1 MQEHKEAY
9 RPALSAPNARVLVV
23 DDNDMNLEVI
33 AGLLEDTKIKVTT
46 AESGKECLEIL
57 HDAAFDVIFL
67 DQMMP
72 GMSGTET
79 LNVIKKEHL
88 ADKVPVIALTADAIA
103 GARESYIKEGFTD
116 YLSKPVIYD
125 DLEKILYKYIDSS
138 KILTP
143 EQIEAEEEKKN
154 KPLVLVINSSS
165 EKLNEIKELVG
176 DRYKGVFVK
185 NDEQARKFLAR
196 HNVEFI
202 IRGNEE

>member
-1 MQEHKEAY
+1 
-9 RPALSAPNARVLVV
+9 
-23 DDNDMNLEVI
+23 
-33 AGLLEDTKIKVTT
+33 
-46 AESGKECLEIL
+46 
-57 HDAAFDVIFL
+57 
-67 DQMMP
+67 
-72 GMSGTET
+72 
-79 LNVIKKEHL
+79 
-88 ADKVPVIALTADAIA
+88 
-103 GARESYIKEGFTD
+103 
-116 YLSKPVIYD
+116 
-125 DLEKILYKYIDSS
+125 
-138 KILTP
+138 ILTP

>member
-1 MQEHKEAY
+1 MEEGFNDYLTKPVDGKLLKQMIKEAKY
-9 RPALSAPNARVLVV
+9 DIVL
-23 DDNDMNLEVI
+23 M
-33 AGLLEDTKIKVTT
+33 
-46 AESGKECLEIL
+46 
-57 HDAAFDVIFL
+57 
-67 DQMMP
+67 DQRMP
-72 GMSGTET
+72 GMDGVEA
-79 LNVIKKEHL
+79 LHHIREMEEGK
-88 ADKVPVIALTADAIA
+88 DIPVICLTADAIQ
-103 GARESYIKEGFTD
+103 GAKKHYMEEGFND
-116 YLSKPVIYD
+116 YLSKSVIYD

-154 KPLVLVINSSS
+154 RPLVLVINSSS

>member
-1 MQEHKEAY
+1 
-9 RPALSAPNARVLVV
+9 
-23 DDNDMNLEVI
+23 
-33 AGLLEDTKIKVTT
+33 
-46 AESGKECLEIL
+46 
-57 HDAAFDVIFL
+57 
-67 DQMMP
+67 MMP